1 MTSDNA
7 DADAI
12 LADNLPRGTAHLY
25 TIPAYKFEPPPAD
38 ICDLYS
44 GVSPIVQDYV
54 MRDSRARKA
63 VRNAVEDL
71 FDFRKREKQRER
83 EGRSWKRDV
92 AISVCCNFGTHRS
105 VSVAE
110 MIRERLEDALGGLGM
125 RIMVIH
131 VHRRRGVRDAW

>member
-1 MTSDNA
+1 
-7 DADAI
+7 
-12 LADNLPRGTAHLY
+12 
-25 TIPAYKFEPPPAD
+25 
-38 ICDLYS
+38 
-44 GVSPIVQDYV
+44 

-71 FDFRKREKQRER
+71 LDFRKREKQRER

-105 VSVAE
+105 VTVAE
-110 MIRERLEDALGGLGM
+110 MIRERLEDALGGLGV
-125 RIMVIH
+125 RIRVVH